1 MIEIKKY
8 ICIGCPVGCPLQLEH
23 EKDRIREVTG
33 NECNRGAKYAR
44 QEFTDPRRNI
54 STTVMI
60 SDALRQ
66 RLPVKVSGAIHKDR
80 ILEAARKI
88 HQIKVVAPVEIG
100 QVLIKDFLG
109 EKGIDVVACRSM
121 KRVAEVMTACRT
133 KKHRRSK
140 AGKPKKKIK

>member
-23 EKDRIREVTG
+23 EKNRIKEVSG

-44 QEFTDPRRNI
+44 QEFTDPRRSI
-54 STTVMI
+54 STTVLI
-60 SDALRQ
+60 SGALRQ
-66 RLPVKVSGAIHKDR
+66 RLPVKASGAIHKDR
-80 ILEAARKI
+80 ILEAAQKI

-100 QVLIKDFLG
+100 QILIKDFLG

-121 KRVAEVMTACRT
+121 KRVTVTRTACRT
-133 KKHRRSK
+133 KKPGNSK
-140 AGKPKKKIK
+140 SGRPKKR